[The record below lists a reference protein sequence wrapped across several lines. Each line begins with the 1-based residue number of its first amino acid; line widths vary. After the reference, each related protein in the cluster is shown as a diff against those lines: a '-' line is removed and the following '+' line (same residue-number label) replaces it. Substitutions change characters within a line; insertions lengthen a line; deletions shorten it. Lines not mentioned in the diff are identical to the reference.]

1 MKINTLKVTMASE
14 IQAVYNKKQEIE
26 TTRICS
32 SKEVSD
38 FAKKIFP
45 VDVNYREAMI
55 CLFLNR
61 ANKIIGYTSMSIG
74 GTSGTVC
81 DPKMVFQHALL
92 SNASGIVL
100 VHNHPS
106 GNLRPSEQDIELT
119 KKIKNGGEFLEIILI
134 DHLIITEES
143 YYSFADEGTL

>member
-1 MKINTLKVTMASE
+1 MASE